1 MPPLHHIISIEML
14 LLVELVGCFDQAKG
28 GLTPREILNEGG
40 KNLTRIR
47 IIIFLISCFVAN
59 YVALILISFKQAN
72 KKLMNIFSYYF

>member
-1 MPPLHHIISIEML
+1 MPPLYHIISIEML

-47 IIIFLISCFVAN
+47 IIIFLISCFVAK
-59 YVALILISFKQAN
+59 YVALILISFN
-72 KKLMNIFSYYF
+72 